1 MKKQII
7 SGIISAAMALT
18 LLAGCGGSSSG
29 SSTAADSGDKGS
41 ENKYEMAYVISTRD
55 EFLGLLEEKV
65 HAAAE
70 EKGVGMESLYAGE
83 DSSKMIDCVAA
94 AKTQG
99 KDAVLINLNAAE
111 DAQACI
117 EAAGDMKVV
126 FINRVPADYSVL
138 GDSAAAVASDEHYS
152 GTYQGEYLAK
162 YFEEKGQKEAS
173 YVLLRGT
180 EGLVH
185 TDLRTDGALKAL
197 EDAGIKMKEAAV
209 VHANY
214 NRVTARDAF
223 AAVLKDG
230 VEFDCII
237 SNNDAMAIGAIAAMT
252 EAGMDPTSVPIV
264 GIDATDAGKEEIKNG
279 NMNMSVYQD
288 AGGQAAASVQAAINM
303 LEGADLAAETGCE
316 AASDSAYVL
325 YFPWEPVTADDL
337 K

>member
-7 SGIISAAMALT
+7 CGIISAVMVLT
-18 LLAGCGGSSSG
+18 LLAGCGSSSSG
-29 SSTAADSGDKGS
+29 SSSAGAGDK
-41 ENKYEMAYVISTRD
+41 EAKYNMAYVLSTRD

-65 HAAAE
+65 SEAAE
-70 EKGVGMESLYAGE
+70 AKGVGMESLYAGE
-83 DSSKMIDCVAA
+83 DSSKMIDCITA
-94 AKTQG
+94 AKTEG

-138 GDSAAAVASDEHYS
+138 GDSAVAVASDEHFS
-152 GTYQGEYLAK
+152 GKYQGEYLAK
-162 YFEEKGQKEAS
+162 YFADKGQKEVS

-197 EDAGIKMKEAAV
+197 EDAGIKLKEAAV

-223 AAVLKDG
+223 ADVLDDG
-230 VEFDCII
+230 IKFDCII

-252 EAGMDPTSVPIV
+252 DAGMDPTSIPIV

-279 NMNMSVYQD
+279 NMKMSVYQD
-288 AGGQAAASVQAAINM
+288 AGGQASASVQAAINM
-303 LEGADLAAETGCE
+303 LDGADIAADTGCE

-325 YFPWEPVTADDL
+325 YFPWSPVTADDL